1 MTNESAKKSPER
13 EGTKLSAEHFA
24 FLRGWVQGLPE
35 RDLWNRYLVRLG
47 EYDRRRAP
55 QFMKA
60 VQTELGAIGRRSGR
74 PEVAAVLRRRPSAA
88 ALDIEGEGETRAE
101 AHPPAAPSPALPART
116 AASRQKSVDVLMP
129 SLEEFAARFDED
141 MYSESELL
149 ELWQE
154 ERRELELSLLAQ
166 ATTPGGT
173 SAVEPAPGPADG
185 PRGEI
190 RLLPPSARSAER
202 RARLITRQLEML
214 SWLESLACEKPQ
226 ADDLVSAWLDP
237 KVCERLAQV
246 GIRSL
251 GDLTFFIRDRGH
263 RWFAKVPK
271 IGEKGAKV
279 IVEWLMG
286 QRATLGA
293 LPAHALFPR
302 ASLDAHAR
310 AAATLPP
317 DGSQAQVTHIAPLE
331 RLRVPSS
338 LASAGFDLIGSN
350 RAPQQQC
357 KLKATNDF
365 EAIQEWLG
373 LRPSGSHTW
382 RAYRREAER
391 FLLWAVF
398 ARKTPLSALTSSDCV
413 AYRDF
418 LANPGSEWCG
428 QRHRVRW
435 SPAWRPF
442 EGPLSTSA
450 AETAVTILS
459 AMCEWLTRRRYLDT
473 NPWDGVPKSVRPP
486 AMPISRA
493 FTRRQWTRMEE
504 WMAELPDD
512 LRSQR
517 LRLIIGFAYRSGM
530 RESELANA
538 KVEWLRREEID
549 GAVKWSIMVL
559 GKRMK
564 WRQVA
569 LPASAI
575 RLLADYFEARALS
588 RELLSNPPQT
598 PLIAALPRGQAQD
611 PGLDAQP
618 VAAEIEVDG
627 QALTPGRI
635 YEIVK
640 DSFARCAATI
650 ATSDPDSAQR
660 FMSASTHW
668 LRHTYGT
675 HAAETMP
682 TDVLQVQMGH
692 ASPATTAIYNKAE
705 MARRYAAIEDA
716 FKD

>member
-1 MTNESAKKSPER
+1 MTTDSARKSPER
-13 EGTKLSAEHFA
+13 ESTKLSAEHFA

-35 RDLWNRYLVRLG
+35 RDLWSRYLVRLG

-60 VQTELGAIGRRSGR
+60 VQTELGAIARRSGR
-74 PEVAAVLRRRPSAA
+74 PEVAAVLRRRPSGATV
-88 ALDIEGEGETRAE
+88 DIVVDAGPGS
-101 AHPPAAPSPALPART
+101 AAPSPALPART
-116 AASRQKSVDVLMP
+116 SAGRQKTVDELMP

-149 ELWQE
+149 ELWQD
-154 ERRELELSLLAQ
+154 ERRELELSLLAK
-166 ATTPGGT
+166 AGT
-173 SAVEPAPGPADG
+173 SPAEPAAGPGEG
-185 PRGEI
+185 SRGEI
-190 RLLPPSARSAER
+190 RLVPPSARSAER

-251 GDLTFFIRDRGH
+251 GDLTFFIKDRGH

-279 IVEWLMG
+279 IVDWLIG
-286 QRATLGA
+286 QQATLGA
-293 LPAHALFPR
+293 LPVHALLPR
-302 ASLDAHAR
+302 TSLDASAR
-310 AAATLPP
+310 AAASLPA
-317 DGSQAQVTHIAPLE
+317 DGTQPQVTHIAPLE

-338 LASAGFDLIGSN
+338 LASAGFDLVGSN

-391 FLLWAVF
+391 FLLWSVF

-486 AMPISRA
+486 AMPTSRA
-493 FTRRQWTRMEE
+493 FTRRQWSRMEE

-575 RLLADYFEARALS
+575 RLLMDYFEARGLS

-598 PLIAALPRGQAQD
+598 PLIAALPRGQAPD
-611 PGLDAQP
+611 PDLDATP
-618 VAAEIEVDG
+618 IATEIEVDG

-640 DSFARCAATI
+640 DSFARCAAMI
-650 ATSDPDSAQR
+650 ASSDPDSAKR
-660 FMSASTHW
+660 FLSASTHW